1 MTARLRGIRFGLA
14 LCLCCWMAGTALG
27 AAPLV
32 VDGSPSQD
40 LNGHLSVLDD
50 PSGTLDL
57 AAVRRADAAG
67 HFRPLRGGG
76 FSGGYRAGAIWV
88 RFAVGNG
95 TAAARQR
102 WLALDNP
109 FLGSCVLY
117 LVDAAGAS
125 SALASGTLVPVE
137 RRPLATRGI
146 LFPVDIAAGE
156 LQTAYLRVGGPTL
169 LASELTLWQPAAYAE
184 AESGRLNI
192 KAAVVAASV
201 TAVALFSL
209 LAWRSNGRPA
219 LLAVGLGDGLLGLS
233 MFIVDGYA
241 ARWLPASD
249 QFWQQRLFGAMVL
262 LGLFCHIVFARA
274 FLDLPRSHPRLARG
288 MTLLAALCLLAAVLQ
303 GAVLNLRLLTAM
315 AALTITIAMGILV
328 AIAAWQGV
336 RNGRQYILAWGV
348 LLMIIILR
356 AAGGMLEGPTIFLNN
371 DLPLL
376 GFLVSSL
383 VLGYAMY
390 RDSRLIGVAAES
402 ARQRLFNFQRTE
414 QERLVAAVESRTREL
429 SEAKLQAETAG
440 QARLAFL
447 STVSHELR
455 TPLHTIV
462 GYAQLLRKGGR
473 READTK
479 LSVIETSGRHL
490 LHLIDEI
497 LEFIRGDHH
506 AAELRPEP
514 VSLCQLA
521 SQLED
526 TGKLLAA
533 TAGNRFVVELAADLP
548 AVVEV
553 DEHKLTQVLTNLIG
567 NACKYTANGT
577 VSVRVERLKSPEN
590 EALPEG
596 MQCLRFAVDDT
607 GAGIAAEQQARI
619 FEPFSRAPGSEYQPG
634 VGLGLTIARQTV
646 RAMGGDIGL
655 ESEPGRGSR
664 FFFSLV
670 LPVLRDMA
678 GSEVAATSVR
688 IVGHAGPQRTLL
700 VADDIVENRL
710 FLRDLCSAWG
720 FRVVTA
726 KDGAEAL
733 AICRAADIDVACVL
747 VDQFMP
753 VMDGW
758 GLLRALRADV
768 ALANLPVVLISAAE
782 PRRPEA
788 FPADVDFDDVFL
800 KPMRHHELAGFL
812 QRRLDLEWIL
822 DDAGAG
828 LMTAAEVPAATDKF
842 VLSATQ
848 LADFREMLALGRVVA
863 IRRWGEDLAHAQPE
877 LHGFAAKVS
886 GLVESVDLG
895 GLKRL
900 LAQVE
905 QDAAC
910 SSS

>member
-1 MTARLRGIRFGLA
+1 MSGSDSRSGLVF
-14 LCLCCWMAGTALG
+14 WWPGTVL
-27 AAPLV
+27 AAPPLV
-32 VDGSPSQD
+32 VDGSPSQGF
-40 LNGHLSVLDD
+40 NGHLSVLDD
-50 PSGTLDL
+50 PTGTLDL

-67 HFRPLRGGG
+67 HFRPLRGSG

-95 TAAARQR
+95 TAEAQQR

-109 FLGSCVLY
+109 FLGRACCIWSMRPAPAVPGEWYVGARRTAAAGRLEEFCFQWILPPAETPDR
-117 LVDAAGAS
+117 LPARRRPDAAGERTDV
-125 SALASGTLVPVE
+125 SGN
-137 RRPLATRGI
+137 RRPTRRRR
-146 LFPVDIAAGE
+146 AAVS
-156 LQTAYLRVGGPTL
+156 T
-169 LASELTLWQPAAYAE
+169 
-184 AESGRLNI
+184 I

-288 MTLLAALCLLAAVLQ
+288 MTLLASLCLLAAVLQ

-356 AAGGMLEGPTIFLNN
+356 AAGGMLEGPTIFQSN

-473 READTK
+473 READAK

-490 LHLIDEI
+490 LYLIDEI

-514 VSLCQLA
+514 ISLCQLA

-553 DEHKLTQVLTNLIG
+553 DEHRLTQVLTNLIG

-577 VSVRVERLKSPEN
+577 VSVRIERLKSPET

-607 GAGIAAEQQARI
+607 GVGIAAEQQARI
-619 FEPFSRAPGSEYQPG
+619 FEPFIRAPGSEYQPG
-634 VGLGLTIARQTV
+634 VGLGLTIARQTIQ
-646 RAMGGDIGL
+646 AMGGDIGL

-670 LPVLRDMA
+670 LPAVRDMA
-678 GSEVAATSVR
+678 GSAAGR
-688 IVGHAGPQRTLL
+688 FVGAHRRP
-700 VADDIVENRL
+700 
-710 FLRDLCSAWG
+710 
-720 FRVVTA
+720 
-726 KDGAEAL
+726 
-733 AICRAADIDVACVL
+733 CRAATDAVGGRRYRRES
-747 VDQFMP
+747 P
-753 VMDGW
+753 VSPRPVQRVGLPGRDRQGW
-758 GLLRALRADV
+758 CRGAGDL
-768 ALANLPVVLISAAE
+768 
-782 PRRPEA
+782 PRR
-788 FPADVDFDDVFL
+788 
-800 KPMRHHELAGFL
+800 RY
-812 QRRLDLEWIL
+812 RR
-822 DDAGAG
+822 G
-828 LMTAAEVPAATDKF
+828 LRT
-842 VLSATQ
+842 
-848 LADFREMLALGRVVA
+848 G
-863 IRRWGEDLAHAQPE
+863 
-877 LHGFAAKVS
+877 
-886 GLVESVDLG
+886 
-895 GLKRL
+895 
-900 LAQVE
+900 
-905 QDAAC
+905 
-910 SSS
+910 